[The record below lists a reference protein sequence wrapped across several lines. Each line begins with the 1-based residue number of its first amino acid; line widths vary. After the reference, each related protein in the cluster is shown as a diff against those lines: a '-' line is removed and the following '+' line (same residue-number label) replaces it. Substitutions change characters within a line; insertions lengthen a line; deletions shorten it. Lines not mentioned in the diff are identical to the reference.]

1 MSTRANPS
9 GRQPADQAGGP
20 IVLIVTPDV
29 ETAARAASSATRFG
43 LPVIL
48 GLTASAGSRK
58 PDAGVMNVEIGWD
71 NDFSVARNAL
81 AAAARQHLSAARDV
95 TYALWLDS
103 DEELAEWPSA
113 SWPPIHADWFNLP
126 LQDRAD
132 LTPRAAT
139 RLQRLDASLT
149 WRGAIHE
156 RLVRTKAAN
165 TTIAEPQMLSGAL
178 IIHHGYKDDAIVE
191 AKIQRNAFMAHQ
203 SKAQTLDPTSALII
217 SLTNARATTGT
228 GDEAAEAWRRVFDHP
243 AAQPAKADSIDRR
256 VEAAL
261 SLCAAG
267 DTGPAGQVLER
278 NPRILSLQ
286 FAVLQADY
294 RRTGKVDTTR
304 LAFIQK
310 CLDTNCAD
318 PRYSY
323 SRALLGADEARLR
336 ALAMDDTDAP
346 DDNRTDSDMD
356 TRYRRSER
364 IDMETLGDELILMN
378 ADSREVVTLNS
389 TAQALWECLED
400 EISGTEVLAIFGELF
415 PDVATTALAQDIA
428 VTLTRLRTAGL
439 IEASETNA

>member
-9 GRQPADQAGGP
+9 GSQPANQAGGP

-48 GLTASAGSRK
+48 GLTASAGSHK
-58 PDAGVMNVEIGWD
+58 PGAGVTSVEIGWN

-81 AAAARQHLSAARDV
+81 AEAARQYAADEQNM

-113 SWPPIHADWFNLP
+113 SWPPMHADWFNLP

-156 RLVRTKAAN
+156 RLVRTQAAN
-165 TTIAEPQMLSGAL
+165 TIVAEPQMLSGAL
-178 IIHHGYKDDAIVE
+178 IIHHGYEDDAIVE
-191 AKIQRNAFMAHQ
+191 AKIQRNAFMAQQ
-203 SKAQTLDPTSALII
+203 SEAQTLDPTSALIT
-217 SLTNARATTGT
+217 SLTDARASTGT
-228 GDEAAEAWRRVFDHP
+228 GDEEAKAWRRVFDHP
-243 AAQPAKADSIDRR
+243 AAQPAEAESIDRR

-286 FAVLQADY
+286 LAVLQADY
-294 RRTGKVDTTR
+294 LQTGKVDGTR
-304 LAFIQK
+304 LAFVQK
-310 CLDTNCAD
+310 CLDTNDAD

-323 SRALLGADEARLR
+323 SRALLGADAARLK
-336 ALAMDDTDAP
+336 AIAMADTDAP
-346 DDNRTDSDMD
+346 DDNVTDSDMD
-356 TRYRRSER
+356 TRYRRSEH

-400 EISGTEVLAIFGELF
+400 EISGTEIMAIFSELY
-415 PDVATTALAQDIA
+415 PDVAAAALEQDISA
-428 VTLTRLRTAGL
+428 TLTRLRTAGL